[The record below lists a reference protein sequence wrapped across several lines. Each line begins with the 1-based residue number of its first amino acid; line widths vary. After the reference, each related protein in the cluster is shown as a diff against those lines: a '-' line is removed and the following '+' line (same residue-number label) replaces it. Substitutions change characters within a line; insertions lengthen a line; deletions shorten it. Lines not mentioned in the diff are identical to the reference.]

1 MRHFKRKLIV
11 ENEYNKYM
19 VLKQSH
25 TETKKIKRMI
35 KKKEG
40 IKGCR
45 KETLFGFTAQVSC
58 RNWKP
63 HIPESMSDSVQGERG
78 SSSVLI
84 VRKGS
89 FYCWQ
94 SISLSSI

>member
-1 MRHFKRKLIV
+1 M
-11 ENEYNKYM
+11 E
-19 VLKQSH
+19 
-25 TETKKIKRMI
+25 
-35 KKKEG
+35 
-40 IKGCR
+40 GCR
-45 KETLFGFTAQVSC
+45 KGTLFGFMAQVSC

-84 VRKGS
+84 VLKGS

-94 SISLSSI
+94 STSLTSI